1 MPHGDAV
8 DLKRLAAL
16 GKNLSEMPPRRPLSS
31 AILHFLWQDLRG
43 NSQARNAG
51 SQFNAQDNQEQGT
64 RDGGTRTRS
73 HEAPESAAGSAGPA
87 TALIAACNC

>member
-64 RDGGTRTRS
+64 R
-73 HEAPESAAGSAGPA
+73 EAVRGLEVTKRPNRQRAPPA
-87 TALIAACNC
+87 LPPR